1 MGVGGMSKT
10 PVSSQDI
17 TAAARQVCSLDELQQ
32 MSRIQ
37 LGNLGTV
44 IARRLAK
51 DGPPPTVDEL
61 QGLKELALE
70 HLWHPAMD
78 AVSTPRTPPSQ
89 PDTSDPRDLNQAA
102 KRLQQEMVRAM
113 RGD

>member
-1 MGVGGMSKT
+1 MSKT

-17 TAAARQVCSLDELQQ
+17 TDAALKVFSRDEIVALPQRQRRDFLALV
-32 MSRIQ
+32 Q
-37 LGNLGTV
+37 L
-44 IARRLAK
+44 RLEK
-51 DGPPPTVDEL
+51 SGPPPTVDEL

-70 HLWHPAMD
+70 HLSHPAMD